1 MKAFETYSGLAGFYV
16 LAHDGQLGMY
26 DREGKFVVDARLTQ
40 LFGSYNAQY
49 LKAYLSNPDQDNFRL
64 AIVYHAH
71 EKKPWNS
78 ETFFLEEPFLRR
90 LYPLSGPV
98 KTELTVFQKRNREK
112 SIFRGME
119 TLLEYKDVTAPE
131 TPVFCPVLYDRDTY
145 LEEYLGA
152 LDRKEMDSD
161 RTTPVVEVLNLLAMI
176 PVGRRHTEEIIGLK
190 KKLYEAAVKKSAR
203 KSSDLS
209 LIESIRSHSAT
220 GQVTGGVYADVDKR
234 ADRSVTL
241 DSIAARTITDSSSM
255 RPEELC
261 LAKDIAKS
269 LEGKPRPADPDNLRV
284 FSKFH
289 DLDMDKLATIGSRSL
304 VYCVPAGVRLLEL
317 GTSDS
322 WNLYLLDG
330 RVEMVAADGAA
341 KCIDGG
347 TDKAKNP
354 VASLKPRMYSV
365 NTVTRVVFLWVD
377 DKVVEEAVHRSS
389 PARRDALGNP

>member
-1 MKAFETYSGLAGFYV
+1 MKAFETYPGLAGFYV
-16 LAHDGQLGMY
+16 LSHEGQLGKY
-26 DREGKFVVDARLTQ
+26 DHEGKFIVDAQLTQ
-40 LFGSYNAQY
+40 VFGSYSAQY
-49 LKAYLSNPDQDNFRL
+49 LKSYLPNPDQDSFRL
-64 AIVYHAH
+64 AIVYHAP
-71 EKKPWNS
+71 EKRPWNS
-78 ETFFLEEPFLRR
+78 ETFFLEESVLRR

-119 TLLEYKDVTAPE
+119 TLLDYKDVTTPE

-145 LEEYLGA
+145 LGEHLGV

-161 RTTPVVEVLNLLAMI
+161 RTTPVVEVLNLLAMV

-190 KKLYEAAVKKSAR
+190 KKLYEAAVNKSAR

-209 LIESIRSHSAT
+209 LIESIRSHAAT
-220 GQVTGGVYADVDKR
+220 GLVTSDVYADVDKR

-241 DSIAARTITDSSSM
+241 DSIAARTNAGSSAS
-255 RPEELC
+255 RLDEPY
-261 LAKDIAKS
+261 LAKNIGKS

-284 FSKFH
+284 FNKFR
-289 DLDMDKLATIGSRSL
+289 DMGMDKLVAIASKSL
-304 VYCVPAGVRLLEL
+304 VYCVPAGIRLLER
-317 GTSDS
+317 GTNDS

-330 RVEMVAADGAA
+330 RVEMVAADGAT

-347 TDKAKNP
+347 ADTAKNP

-377 DKVVEEAVHRSS
+377 DKVVEEAMRGNL
-389 PARRDALGNP
+389 PARRDALG

>member
-1 MKAFETYSGLAGFYV
+1 MKTFETYPGLAGFYV
-16 LAHDGQLGMY
+16 LSHEGQLGRY
-26 DREGKFVVDARLTQ
+26 DREGKFVVDVQLTQ
-40 LFGSYNAQY
+40 AFGSYNAQY
-49 LKAYLSNPDQDNFRL
+49 LKSYLPNPDQDNFRL

-78 ETFFLEEPFLRR
+78 ETFFLEEPVLRR

-119 TLLEYKDVTAPE
+119 TLLDCKDVATPE
-131 TPVFCPVLYDRDTY
+131 TPVFCPVLYDRDTR
-145 LEEYLGA
+145 LDEYLGA
-152 LDRKEMDSD
+152 LDRKEMGSD

-190 KKLYEAAVKKSAR
+190 KKLYEAAVNKSAR
-203 KSSDLS
+203 KSSELS
-209 LIESIRSHSAT
+209 LIESIRSHSAAGQTT
-220 GQVTGGVYADVDKR
+220 GDAYAYVDTR
-234 ADRSVTL
+234 AGRSVRL
-241 DSIAARTITDSSSM
+241 DAIAARTNTDSSSM
-255 RPEELC
+255 RPDESC
-261 LAKDIAKS
+261 LAKNIGKS
-269 LEGKPRPADPDNLRV
+269 LEGKPRPADPDSLRI
-284 FSKFH
+284 FSKFR
-289 DLDMDKLATIGSRSL
+289 DLGMDKLAVIASRSL
-304 VYCVPAGVRLLEL
+304 VYCVPVGVRLLER

-354 VASLKPRMYSV
+354 VASLKPRMYTV

-377 DKVVEEAVHRSS
+377 DKVVEEVVPGSS
-389 PARRDALGNP
+389 PARRDALG